1 MMEKPS
7 AGMRRALRQAQVHG
21 HLVAR
26 YGGLYRP
33 GGTYPACGFRTAQ
46 EMVRSGWLT
55 FRGGRYEITPA
66 GRRAIEL
73 GADHEQPRS

>member
-1 MMEKPS
+1 MEKPS

-21 HLVAR
+21 YLVAR

-33 GGTYPACGFRTAQ
+33 GGTYPACSFQTAQ
-46 EMVRSGWLT
+46 EMVRSGWLI
-55 FRGGRYEITPA
+55 FRGGRYEVTPA

-73 GADHEQPRS
+73 NDVSR